1 MNCFKCFQLMNSV
14 LCGDIASRRM
24 SERRISQERLWYIT
38 GYFSVCAFVDN
49 YF

>member
-1 MNCFKCFQLMNSV
+1 MNSV

-24 SERRISQERLWYIT
+24 NERRISQERLWYIT